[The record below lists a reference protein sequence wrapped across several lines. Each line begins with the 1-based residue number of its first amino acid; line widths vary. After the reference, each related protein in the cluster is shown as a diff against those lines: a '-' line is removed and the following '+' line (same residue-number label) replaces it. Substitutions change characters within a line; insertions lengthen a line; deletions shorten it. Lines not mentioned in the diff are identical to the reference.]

1 MSAVNHCNFIDHS
14 IKRWV
19 VMAFLCGV
27 GLYSLQAQT
36 QDKEA
41 LTAEKEKIEA
51 QLATT
56 SKLIGEAKNN
66 RNAVNSQ
73 MTLINRQIELRER
86 LIRYHQ
92 SSIRI
97 LEQSVL
103 NADTEIRSLEG
114 HIEGL
119 KEEYAM
125 MIQQAYR
132 MQLANN
138 PLMFVFAAEDFSQ
151 AALRFRM
158 LQSYAELRKRQAL
171 EISDAQT
178 SLTTSKELLST
189 EKTSVLVALE
199 AQESERDAL
208 NGDRIERAQLVSEI
222 KGEEARLRKTLKA
235 QEKEYKRL
243 SNEIKRIIEAEI
255 EAERASAA
263 GEYALTPA
271 GKIISEEFEK
281 NKSHFPWPV
290 ARGVVT
296 KEFGRHKHP
305 TIAGI
310 TVESNGI
317 DITTEQGTKV
327 FSIFGGTVSS
337 VFSFPGAG
345 ETVIITHGGY
355 RTVYSNL
362 ESLEVSKGDVIA
374 RATYLGKAWTGPKGT
389 TVHFEIWKTSG
400 SERSPK
406 DPKSWLHPR

>member
-1 MSAVNHCNFIDHS
+1 MSAVHHSSFIDHS
-14 IKRWV
+14 IKRWL

-27 GLYSLQAQT
+27 GLYSLHAQT
-36 QDKEA
+36 QDKDV

-56 SKLIGEAKNN
+56 SRLIGEAKNN
-66 RNAVNSQ
+66 RNAANSQ
-73 MTLINRQIELRER
+73 MALINRQIELRER
-86 LIRYHQ
+86 LIRHHQ

-97 LEQSVL
+97 LEQSVMK
-103 NADTEIRSLEG
+103 ADTEIRSLEG

-119 KEEYAM
+119 KDEYAM

-158 LQSYAELRKRQAL
+158 LQSYAEVRKKQAF
-171 EISDAQT
+171 EISDAQN
-178 SLTTSKELLST
+178 SLATSKEILST
-189 EKTSVLVALE
+189 EKISVLVALE
-199 AQESERDAL
+199 DQESERDAL

-222 KGEEARLRKTLKA
+222 KGEEVRLRKMLKA

-281 NKSHFPWPV
+281 NKSRFPWPV

-362 ESLEVSKGDVIA
+362 ESIEVSKGDVIA
-374 RATYLGKAWTGPKGT
+374 RATRLGKAWTGPKGT

-406 DPKSWLHPR
+406 DPKSWLQPR

>member
-1 MSAVNHCNFIDHS
+1 MG
-14 IKRWV
+14 
-19 VMAFLCGV
+19 FLCGV
-27 GLYSLQAQT
+27 GLCSLQAQT
-36 QDKEA
+36 QDKDA

-56 SKLIGEAKNN
+56 SRLIGEAKSN
-66 RNAVNSQ
+66 RNAANSQ
-73 MTLINRQIELRER
+73 MALINRQIELRER
-86 LIRYHQ
+86 LIRHHQ

-97 LEQSVL
+97 LEQSVMK
-103 NADTEIRSLEG
+103 ADTEIRSLEG

-119 KEEYAM
+119 KDEYAM

-158 LQSYAELRKRQAL
+158 LQSYAEVRKKQAF
-171 EISDAQT
+171 EISDAQN
-178 SLTTSKELLST
+178 SLATSKEILST
-189 EKTSVLVALE
+189 EKISVLVALE
-199 AQESERDAL
+199 DQESERDAL

-222 KGEEARLRKTLKA
+222 KGEEVRLRKMLKA

-243 SNEIKRIIEAEI
+243 INEIKRIIEAEI

-281 NKSHFPWPV
+281 NKSRFPWPV

-327 FSIFGGTVSS
+327 FSVFGGTVSS

-362 ESLEVSKGDVIA
+362 ESLEVSKGDEIA
-374 RATYLGKAWTGPKGT
+374 RATRLGKAWTGPKGT
-389 TVHFEIWKTSG
+389 SVHFEIWKTSG
-400 SERSPK
+400 TERSPQ
-406 DPKSWLHPR
+406 DPKSWLQPR

>member
-1 MSAVNHCNFIDHS
+1 MSAVHHSSFIDHS
-14 IKRWV
+14 IKRWL

-27 GLYSLQAQT
+27 GLYSLHAQT
-36 QDKEA
+36 QDKDV

-86 LIRYHQ
+86 LIRHHQ

-97 LEQSVL
+97 LEQSVMK
-103 NADTEIRSLEG
+103 ADTEIRSLEG

-119 KEEYAM
+119 KDEYAM

-178 SLTTSKELLST
+178 SLTTSKALLST

-208 NGDRIERAQLVSEI
+208 NGDRKERAKLVSEI
-222 KGEEARLRKTLKA
+222 KGEEARLRKTLKV
-235 QEKEYKRL
+235 QEKEYF
-243 SNEIKRIIEAEI
+243 
-255 EAERASAA
+255 
-263 GEYALTPA
+263 Y
-271 GKIISEEFEK
+271 SEQ
-281 NKSHFPWPV
+281 FPNC
-290 ARGVVT
+290 G
-296 KEFGRHKHP
+296 
-305 TIAGI
+305 
-310 TVESNGI
+310 
-317 DITTEQGTKV
+317 
-327 FSIFGGTVSS
+327 
-337 VFSFPGAG
+337 
-345 ETVIITHGGY
+345 
-355 RTVYSNL
+355 
-362 ESLEVSKGDVIA
+362 
-374 RATYLGKAWTGPKGT
+374 
-389 TVHFEIWKTSG
+389 
-400 SERSPK
+400 
-406 DPKSWLHPR
+406 

>member
-1 MSAVNHCNFIDHS
+1 MSAVNHCSFIDHS

-19 VMAFLCGV
+19 VMGVLCGV
-27 GLYSLQAQT
+27 GLCSLQAQT
-36 QDKEA
+36 QDKDA

-56 SKLIGEAKNN
+56 SRLIGEAKSN
-66 RNAVNSQ
+66 RNAANSQ
-73 MTLINRQIELRER
+73 MALINRQIELRER
-86 LIRYHQ
+86 LIRHHQ

-97 LEQSVL
+97 LEQSVMK
-103 NADTEIRSLEG
+103 ADTEIRSLEG

-119 KEEYAM
+119 KDEYAM

-158 LQSYAELRKRQAL
+158 LQSYAEVRKKQAF
-171 EISDAQT
+171 EISDAQN
-178 SLTTSKELLST
+178 SLATSKEILST
-189 EKTSVLVALE
+189 EKISVLVALE
-199 AQESERDAL
+199 DQESERDAL

-222 KGEEARLRKTLKA
+222 KGEEVRLRKMLKA

-281 NKSHFPWPV
+281 NKSRFPWPV

-327 FSIFGGTVSS
+327 FSVFGGTVSS

-362 ESLEVSKGDVIA
+362 ESLEVSKGDEIA
-374 RATYLGKAWTGPKGT
+374 RATRLGKAWTGPKGT
-389 TVHFEIWKTSG
+389 SVHFEIWKTSG
-400 SERSPK
+400 TERSPQ
-406 DPKSWLHPR
+406 DPKSWLQPR

>member
-222 KGEEARLRKTLKA
+222 KGEEARLRKMLKA

-345 ETVIITHGGY
+345 ETVIISHGGY

>member
-1 MSAVNHCNFIDHS
+1 MG
-14 IKRWV
+14 
-19 VMAFLCGV
+19 FLCGV
-27 GLYSLQAQT
+27 GLCSLQAQT
-36 QDKEA
+36 QDKDA

-56 SKLIGEAKNN
+56 SRLIGEAKNN

-86 LIRYHQ
+86 LIRHHQ

-114 HIEGL
+114 YIEGL

-158 LQSYAELRKRQAL
+158 LQSYAEVRKRQAL
-171 EISDAQT
+171 EIADAQT
-178 SLTTSKELLST
+178 SLNTSKALLST
-189 EKTSVLVALE
+189 EKTSVLVALKD
-199 AQESERDAL
+199 QESERDAL
-208 NGDRIERAQLVSEI
+208 NGDRKERAKLVSEI
-222 KGEEARLRKTLKA
+222 KGEEARLRETLKA

-281 NKSHFPWPV
+281 NKSRFPWPV

-327 FSIFGGTVSS
+327 FSVFGGTVSS

-362 ESLEVSKGDVIA
+362 ESLEVSKGDEIA
-374 RATYLGKAWTGPKGT
+374 RATRLGKAWTGPKGT
-389 TVHFEIWKTSG
+389 SVHFEIWKTSG
-400 SERSPK
+400 TERSPQ
-406 DPKSWLHPR
+406 DPKSWLQPR

>member
-1 MSAVNHCNFIDHS
+1 MSAVNHYNFLDHS
-14 IKRWV
+14 IKEWDLL
-19 VMAFLCGV
+19 AFLCCV
-27 GLYSLQAQT
+27 GFHPLQAQT
-36 QDKEA
+36 QEKDD
-41 LTAEKEKIEA
+41 LTAEKAKIEA

-56 SKLIGEAKNN
+56 SRLIEVAKEN
-66 RNAVNSQ
+66 RNAANSQ
-73 MTLINRQIELRER
+73 VTLIDRQIELRER
-86 LIRYHQ
+86 LIRHHQ
-92 SSIRI
+92 STIRM
-97 LEQSVL
+97 LERSVV

-114 HIEGL
+114 HIEVL

-158 LQSYAELRKRQAL
+158 LQSYAEVRKRQAV

-178 SLTTSKELLST
+178 SLTTSKNLLSL
-189 EKTSVLVALE
+189 EKNSVLLTLE
-199 AQESERDAL
+199 EQESERDAL
-208 NGDRIERAQLVSEI
+208 SGDRVERAQLVSEI
-222 KGEEARLRKTLKA
+222 KGEEKRLSKTLKA

-243 SNEIKRIIEAEI
+243 SNEIKRIIEAEL

-281 NKSHFPWPV
+281 NKTSFPWPV

-296 KEFGRHKHP
+296 KNFGRHKHP

-310 TVESNGI
+310 IVESNGI
-317 DITTEQGTKV
+317 DITTEKGTNV

-337 VFSFPGAG
+337 IFSFPGAG

-362 ESLEVSKGDVIA
+362 ESLEVSKGDIIE
-374 RATYLGKAWTGPKGT
+374 RATRLGSAWTGPKGT
-389 TVHFEIWKTSG
+389 SVHFEIWKVAG
-400 SERSPK
+400 DERSPK
-406 DPKSWLHPR
+406 DPKSWLQPR

>member
-36 QDKEA
+36 QDKDA
-41 LTAEKEKIEA
+41 LTAKKEKIEA

-56 SKLIGEAKNN
+56 SRLIGEAKKN

-86 LIRYHQ
+86 LIRHHQ

-97 LEQSVL
+97 LEKSVL
-103 NADTEIRSLEG
+103 KADTEIRSLEG

-158 LQSYAELRKRQAL
+158 LQSYAEVRKRQAL
-171 EISDAQT
+171 EIADAQT

-199 AQESERDAL
+199 DQESERDAL
-208 NGDRIERAQLVSEI
+208 NGDRKERAKLVSEI
-222 KGEEARLRKTLKA
+222 KGEEARLGETLKA
-235 QEKEYKRL
+235 QEQEYKRL

-281 NKSHFPWPV
+281 NKSRFPWPV

-374 RATYLGKAWTGPKGT
+374 RATRLGKAWTGPKGT

>member
-345 ETVIITHGGY
+345 ETVIISHGGY

>member
-1 MSAVNHCNFIDHS
+1 MSAVNHFSVMDRS

-19 VMAFLCGV
+19 VMAFLCG
-27 GLYSLQAQT
+27 GGCYALQAQT
-36 QDKEA
+36 QDKDA

-56 SKLIGEAKNN
+56 SRLIGEAKNT
-66 RNAVNSQ
+66 RNEANSQ
-73 MTLINRQIELRER
+73 VALIDRQIELRER
-86 LIRYHQ
+86 LIRHHQ
-92 SSIRI
+92 STIRI
-97 LEQSVL
+97 LEQSVVK
-103 NADTEIRSLEG
+103 ADTEIRSLEG

-158 LQSYAELRKRQAL
+158 LQSYAEVRKRQAF
-171 EISDAQT
+171 EIADAQT
-178 SLTTSKELLST
+178 ALTASKGILSA
-189 EKTSVLVALE
+189 EKTSVSVALE
-199 AQESERDAL
+199 DQESERDAL
-208 NGDRIERAQLVSEI
+208 NGDRIERAKLVSEI
-222 KGEEARLRKTLKA
+222 KGEEVRLRKTLKA

-281 NKSHFPWPV
+281 NKSRFPWPV

-310 TVESNGI
+310 IVESNGI
-317 DITTEQGTKV
+317 DITTEKGTNV
-327 FSIFGGTVSS
+327 FSIF
-337 VFSFPGAG
+337 F
-345 ETVIITHGGY
+345 
-355 RTVYSNL
+355 L
-362 ESLEVSKGDVIA
+362 
-374 RATYLGKAWTGPKGT
+374 
-389 TVHFEIWKTSG
+389 
-400 SERSPK
+400 
-406 DPKSWLHPR
+406 

>member
-1 MSAVNHCNFIDHS
+1 MG
-14 IKRWV
+14 
-19 VMAFLCGV
+19 FLCGV
-27 GLYSLQAQT
+27 GLCSLQAQT
-36 QDKEA
+36 QDKDA

-56 SKLIGEAKNN
+56 SRLIGEAKSN
-66 RNAVNSQ
+66 RNAANSQ
-73 MTLINRQIELRER
+73 MALINRQIELRER
-86 LIRYHQ
+86 LIRHHQ

-97 LEQSVL
+97 LEQSVMK
-103 NADTEIRSLEG
+103 ADTEIRSLEG
-114 HIEGL
+114 HIAGL
-119 KEEYAM
+119 KDEYAM

-158 LQSYAELRKRQAL
+158 LQSYAEVRKKQAF
-171 EISDAQT
+171 EISDAQN
-178 SLTTSKELLST
+178 SLATSKEILST
-189 EKTSVLVALE
+189 EKISVLVALE
-199 AQESERDAL
+199 DQESERDAL

-222 KGEEARLRKTLKA
+222 KGEEVRLRKMLKA

-281 NKSHFPWPV
+281 NKSRFPWPV

-327 FSIFGGTVSS
+327 FSVFGGTVSS

-362 ESLEVSKGDVIA
+362 ESLEVSKGDEIA
-374 RATYLGKAWTGPKGT
+374 RATRLGKAWTGPKGT
-389 TVHFEIWKTSG
+389 SVHFEIWKTSG
-400 SERSPK
+400 TERSPQ
-406 DPKSWLHPR
+406 DPKSWLQPR

>member
-1 MSAVNHCNFIDHS
+1 
-14 IKRWV
+14 
-19 VMAFLCGV
+19 
-27 GLYSLQAQT
+27 
-36 QDKEA
+36 
-41 LTAEKEKIEA
+41 
-51 QLATT
+51 
-56 SKLIGEAKNN
+56 
-66 RNAVNSQ
+66 
-73 MTLINRQIELRER
+73 
-86 LIRYHQ
+86 
-92 SSIRI
+92 
-97 LEQSVL
+97 
-103 NADTEIRSLEG
+103 
-114 HIEGL
+114 
-119 KEEYAM
+119 M

-158 LQSYAELRKRQAL
+158 LQSYAEVRKRQAL
-171 EISDAQT
+171 EIADAQT

-199 AQESERDAL
+199 DQESERDAL
-208 NGDRIERAQLVSEI
+208 NGDRKERAKLVSEI
-222 KGEEARLRKTLKA
+222 KGEEARLRKTLKV

-281 NKSHFPWPV
+281 NKSRFPWPV

-374 RATYLGKAWTGPKGT
+374 RATRLGKAWTGPKGT

>member
-36 QDKEA
+36 QDKDA

-56 SKLIGEAKNN
+56 SRLIGEAKNN

-86 LIRYHQ
+86 LIRHHQ

-158 LQSYAELRKRQAL
+158 LNCVKDKPLKYPMPKLHSPHQKNFSPLRRPPFWLHLKLRNLSA
-171 EISDAQT
+171 T
-178 SLTTSKELLST
+178 LST
-189 EKTSVLVALE
+189 A
-199 AQESERDAL
+199 
-208 NGDRIERAQLVSEI
+208 
-222 KGEEARLRKTLKA
+222 
-235 QEKEYKRL
+235 
-243 SNEIKRIIEAEI
+243 
-255 EAERASAA
+255 
-263 GEYALTPA
+263 
-271 GKIISEEFEK
+271 
-281 NKSHFPWPV
+281 
-290 ARGVVT
+290 
-296 KEFGRHKHP
+296 
-305 TIAGI
+305 
-310 TVESNGI
+310 
-317 DITTEQGTKV
+317 TE
-327 FSIFGGTVSS
+327 
-337 VFSFPGAG
+337 
-345 ETVIITHGGY
+345 
-355 RTVYSNL
+355 
-362 ESLEVSKGDVIA
+362 
-374 RATYLGKAWTGPKGT
+374 
-389 TVHFEIWKTSG
+389 
-400 SERSPK
+400 
-406 DPKSWLHPR
+406 

>member
-345 ETVIITHGGY
+345 ETVIISHGGY

-406 DPKSWLHPR
+406 NPKSWLHPR

>member
-1 MSAVNHCNFIDHS
+1 
-14 IKRWV
+14 
-19 VMAFLCGV
+19 MAFLCGV

-345 ETVIITHGGY
+345 ETVIISHGGY

-406 DPKSWLHPR
+406 NPKSWLHPR